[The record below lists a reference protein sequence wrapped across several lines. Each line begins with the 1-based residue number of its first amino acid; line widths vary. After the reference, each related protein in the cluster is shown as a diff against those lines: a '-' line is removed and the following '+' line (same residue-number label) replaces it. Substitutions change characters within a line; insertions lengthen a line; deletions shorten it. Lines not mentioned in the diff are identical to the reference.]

1 MTSEQWQAM
10 LDVHCTAPFRLIQ
23 AAAPH
28 MRDAAKKV
36 LARCMRVVLEGGG

>member
-36 LARCMRVVLEGGG
+36 LA